1 MDILVLDTIHGGT
14 IIADAFRSRGDRV
27 DAVDVYRGTSAV
39 DIATALSR
47 TYDLIVAPVHLDPDH
62 PLVTRI
68 NAPVITH
75 HEAVRQLL
83 DNRVP
88 EIFVEITGSRGK
100 TTTAHALASVMPGPG
115 ILHTS
120 SGTFQ
125 YPEKILLSRSSIT
138 PASVLAAVERAN
150 AIHGWLIAEES
161 LGVTGAGSLCIITSA
176 GDYQCAAGKKA
187 ALAAKLASARS
198 CRRLLLAN
206 GIPDPDAGPVGAV
219 HIETIASCSGADCS
233 ITVDG
238 KTVTFSN
245 PLMTMPA
252 YRGSLAL
259 AATAALML
267 GVDPTP
273 LSSFGAL
280 PGRMSERYED
290 GVLII
295 DNANS
300 GTTLATTIDA
310 AQYAHQR
317 SGLEDLTLVIG
328 QQEGDGAVCE
338 GFPPDQIAA
347 AINAIRPTR
356 VIYVGK
362 QAGPELSS
370 GPAATEPA
378 AEIRVPTLEEAY
390 AHAHRITPSGS
401 IVLAVKTWR

>member
-1 MDILVLDTIHGGT
+1 MHILVLDTIHGGN
-14 IIADAFRSRGDRV
+14 IIADAFRARGDRV
-27 DAVDVYRGTSAV
+27 DVVDVYRHTSAI
-39 DIATALSR
+39 DSATALSR

-75 HEAVRQLL
+75 HEVVRQLL
-83 DNRVP
+83 GSRVP

-120 SGTFQ
+120 SGTFR

-138 PASVLAAVERAN
+138 PASVLAAVEQAT
-150 AIHGWLIAEES
+150 AIHGWLVAEES

-176 GDYQCAAGKKA
+176 GDYRCAAGKKD

-198 CRRLLLAN
+198 CRRLLLAT
-206 GIPDPDAGPVGAV
+206 GIPDPDAGPDEAV
-219 HIETIASCSGADCS
+219 HMETIASCTGTECS
-233 ITVDG
+233 VTLDG
-238 KTVTFSN
+238 KMRKFSN
-245 PLMTMPA
+245 PLMTLPA
-252 YRGSLAL
+252 YRDSLAL
-259 AATAALML
+259 AAAAALLL
-267 GVDPTP
+267 GVDPAP
-273 LSSFGAL
+273 LASFGTL

-290 GVLII
+290 GILVI

-310 AQYAHQR
+310 AQYARQR
-317 SGLEDLTLVIG
+317 SGSDDLTLVIG

-338 GFPPDQIAA
+338 GFAPDQIAA

-362 QAGPELSS
+362 QAGPALS
-370 GPAATEPA
+370 GPAVAEPVA
-378 AEIRVPTLEEAY
+378 GPRVPTLEEGIAR
-390 AHAHRITPSGS
+390 ARAITPSGS